1 METATMPTTT
11 VTTVTD
17 PTIPTTAEHQHVDD
31 AGRYFRYMA
40 EFVGFTQAD
49 ADAIKAAAPI
59 IERHISEIVAGFYSH
74 LLRYPPT
81 RKFFVSPDG
90 AIDQEYLELRMRH
103 LTNFWLRTASGVYD
117 DDYAR
122 YLDYVSRAHTAH
134 GANPGI
140 YIAERYVIG
149 QVGFVQHAI
158 STILMRELRH
168 GDEALQ
174 EAAVEAWD
182 KLLMVI
188 LEMLSRGYGSERE
201 IESFD
206 ALEAVDQGAVT
217 RLATTVFERNQN
229 GNHNADACRE
239 FFVATVDEIPDGSR
253 KLVKINN
260 LSIGVFHHKGHW
272 YALHNYCLH
281 RGGPVATGPLKGDTL
296 VCPWHGF
303 QYNVTTGQLLVDPK
317 VALDTY
323 PVSVRNGAVYLTMPI
338 LDPAQPAATTAEPTP
353 LGANELLANELAP
366 GQIKRVQVD
375 GEDVAVYNVG
385 GDFFATQE
393 KCTHVGGPLSEG
405 PLTGNVVTCPWHAS
419 CFDVTNGKVMCG
431 PATQPLE
438 TYQVT
443 RTGER
448 VRIEKHG

>member
-1 METATMPTTT
+1 METVTGPT
-11 VTTVTD
+11 VTGS
-17 PTIPTTAEHQHVDD
+17 TTSEHQPVDD

-81 RKFFVSPDG
+81 RKFFVSQEG
-90 AIDQEYLELRMRH
+90 AVDQEYLELRMRH

-140 YIAERYVIG
+140 YVAERYVIG

-168 GDEALQ
+168 GDQALQ

-188 LEMLSRGYGSERE
+188 LEMLSRAYGSERS
-201 IESFD
+201 IETFD
-206 ALEAVDQGAVT
+206 ALESVDQAAVT
-217 RLATTVFERNQN
+217 RLATTVFERNQH
-229 GNHNADACRE
+229 GNQNTDACRE
-239 FFVATVDEIPDGSR
+239 FFVATEDEIPDGSR
-253 KLVKINN
+253 KLVKLNG
-260 LSIGVFHHKGHW
+260 LSIGVFHHKGQW

-281 RGGPVATGPLKGDTL
+281 RGGPVATGRLKGDTL

-323 PVSVRNGAVYLTMPI
+323 PVVVRNGAVYLSLPVV
-338 LDPAQPAATTAEPTP
+338 DAAQPGAPTPAATP

-366 GQIKRVQVD
+366 GQIKRIQVD
-375 GEDVAVYNVG
+375 GEDVAVYNVD
-385 GDFFATQE
+385 GDFFATGE

-405 PLTGNVVTCPWHAS
+405 PLEGNVVTCPWHGS
-419 CFDVTNGKVMCG
+419 CFDVTNGQVMCG

-443 RTGER
+443 RVGER
-448 VRIEKHG
+448 VRVTR